1 MKQGS
6 LRIFVFTYL
15 PSPYQVEL
23 FDAVAASGVDLFVL
37 YACQNHETPIAKNW
51 TVPPIAHEHAFAD
64 APGFQ
69 VRDMF
74 ARMER
79 SDLYVMNYFRH
90 PVAQPLLQERL
101 RSGKAWCFWGERPG
115 AHHRGPLA
123 RLYRIMKLWT
133 LRRSRAAIWG
143 IGSWAVEAWRRDFGS
158 GRPYHNVPYFS
169 DLSRFA
175 STREVAAPRPA
186 RILFSGSLIERK
198 GVDLLAKAFAV
209 LAHDIPGVHLTLAGV
224 GPMKEELEIISSG
237 CRDAVDFLDFV
248 PWPDLPSVYA
258 KADLLCVPSRYDGWA
273 MVVPEGLA
281 AGLPVLTT
289 DQTGAA
295 HDLIESG
302 VDGWVVP
309 ANDGDALLK
318 SLRVAA
324 ALTGS
329 QRSVMSQ
336 AAAARASTH
345 QLSDGVARFVQA
357 AEASLAA

>member
-1 MKQGS
+1 MKQGTP
-6 LRIFVFTYL
+6 RIFVFTYL

-37 YACQNHETPIAKNW
+37 YACQNHATPIAQNW

-69 VRDMF
+69 LRQMF
-74 ARMER
+74 APLER
-79 SDLYVMNYFRH
+79 SDLYVMNNYRH
-90 PVAQPLLQERL
+90 PVASPMLRERL

-115 AHHRGPLA
+115 AHHPGLLA
-123 RLYRIMKLWT
+123 RLYRIMNLWA

-143 IGSWAVEAWRRDFGS
+143 IGSWAVEAWRRDFGNQ
-158 GRPYHNVPYFS
+158 RVYCNVPYFS

-175 STREVAAPRPA
+175 ATREVAAPGPP

-198 GVDLLAKAFAV
+198 GVDLLAEAFAV
-209 LAHDIPGVHLTLAGV
+209 LAHENPGVHLTLAGV
-224 GPMKEELEIISSG
+224 GPMKEELEIILSG
-237 CRDAVDFLDFV
+237 CRSEVDFLGFV
-248 PWPDLPSVYA
+248 PWMDLPSVYA

-302 VDGWVVP
+302 VDGWVIP
-309 ANDGDALLK
+309 ANDGEALLK
-318 SLRVAA
+318 SLRSAA
-324 ALTGS
+324 ALSGS
-329 QRSVMSQ
+329 QHAAMSR
-336 AAAARASTH
+336 AAAARAAKH
-345 QLSDGVARFVQA
+345 QLSDGVARFIQA
-357 AEASLAA
+357 AEASLSA